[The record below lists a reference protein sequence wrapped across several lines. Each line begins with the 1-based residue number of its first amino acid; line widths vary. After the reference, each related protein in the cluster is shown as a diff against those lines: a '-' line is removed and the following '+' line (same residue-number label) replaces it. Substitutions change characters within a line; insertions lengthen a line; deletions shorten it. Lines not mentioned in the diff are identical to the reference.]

1 MDYDHLPVSD
11 GSGDA
16 ALMNVTTLRLPAA
29 TTIVVDSVVNVPSK
43 FVATYGTLDDNGFID
58 PTTKRDFKGHVSGS
72 DLVIDSFE
80 PGNTDDGNA
89 EGDVV
94 VIKPNTGWAN
104 RVASH
109 IKNIT
114 GFGTPENSTVAN
126 LTAADITAIILALSG
141 SLTVTGT
148 STLNGGTVLPA
159 GDIGT
164 ADIADLAVTFSKLAS
179 TIFGGQVQTQAN
191 TGTAGG
197 NMSWINLGGL
207 KIMWGRTAHL
217 TGGPAAG
224 YGIGLPTFF
233 SAITGAFCS
242 VGGFGSDYGVRAGF
256 DTAQPGLTSANIV
269 MISPG
274 GDTADC
280 WWGLIGS

>member
-80 PGNTDDGNA
+80 PGNVDDGNA

-104 RVASH
+104 RVATH
-109 IKNIT
+109 IKNMT
-114 GFGTPENSTVAN
+114 GFGTPENATIAN

-164 ADIADLAVTFSKLAS
+164 ADVADHAITFAKLLATA
-179 TIFGGQVQTQAN
+179 FGGQVQSFVN
-191 TGTAGG
+191 GGTAGG
-197 NMSWINLGGL
+197 TFYYVNLLGIKL
-207 KIMWGRTAHL
+207 LWGVTDSLA
-217 TGGPAAG
+217 GGPSAN
-224 YGIGLPTFF
+224 YGIALPTFF
-233 SAITGAFCS
+233 TTIQGGFCS
-242 VGGFGSDYGVRAGF
+242 VGGFGSDYGCRAGF
-256 DTAQPGLTSANIV
+256 NTSQPTTGSADIV
-269 MISPG
+269 MLSAG
-274 GDTADC
+274 GDHAYAMV
-280 WWGLIGS
+280 GLIGT